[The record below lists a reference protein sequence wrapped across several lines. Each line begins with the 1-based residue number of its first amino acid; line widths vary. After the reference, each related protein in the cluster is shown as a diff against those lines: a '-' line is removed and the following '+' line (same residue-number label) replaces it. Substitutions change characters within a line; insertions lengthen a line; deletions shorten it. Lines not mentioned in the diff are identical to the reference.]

1 MINLHELL
9 HELKRDNAQLAAHHS
24 LTQSITGFELDSR
37 RVQAGNVFIALRSFR
52 QDSAMMR
59 QYIEQAL
66 TQGAV
71 AVLSEL
77 PPQQLQFTDPRIVYI
92 ADIRHRMGSL
102 QQQFLQAQQPQ
113 SLARVAAVTGTNGKT
128 TIVRLIAELLTLL
141 GQKAAIT
148 GTTGNGILPQLSP
161 SSHTTLDA
169 LQFQQL
175 YYDMSAQGAAFMAI
189 EASSH
194 GLEQGRLAG
203 TPIEVAAFSNVSRD
217 HLDYHHTMR
226 DYAAAKARLFAMPSL
241 KHAVINSQDDY
252 AHVMLKAAQDNPQ
265 QPQIWCYRT
274 GEEHSNPMAHQA
286 QYWITDLNLSL
297 TGAEFTLNS
306 PHGCFK
312 VSSPLL
318 GRFNVDNVLAAMITV
333 EKLGFDLT
341 DIVALVARLQGAPG
355 RMQAFQDGK
364 RLFLVDYAHTPDA
377 LQQVLQSVRHHLTG
391 RLWVVFGCGGDRD
404 RGKRPLMTQA
414 ALQHADHVIVTAD
427 NPRSEPLAQI
437 FADMLNGIADD
448 KAHLQQIED
457 RRLAIKTAVAQA
469 SAGDIVVIAGKGHEN
484 YQEIDG
490 VRHWFDDAVEVAQAI
505 ATQHSQPQAY
515 PAD

>member
-1 MINLHELL
+1 MINLQQLL
-9 HELKRDNAQLAAHHS
+9 HELKSDNAQFAAHHT

-37 RVQAGNVFIALRSFR
+37 LVQAGSVFIALRSFR
-52 QDSAMMR
+52 QDSAMTR

-66 TQGAV
+66 AQGAV
-71 AVLSEL
+71 VVLSEL
-77 PPQQLQFTDPRIVYI
+77 SPQQLQLTDHRILYI

-102 QQQFLQAQQPQ
+102 QQQFLQAQHPQ
-113 SLARVAAVTGTNGKT
+113 SLAQVAAVTGTNGKT

-148 GTTGNGILPQLSP
+148 GTTGNGILPQLTP
-161 SSHTTLDA
+161 STHTTLDA

-203 TPIEVAAFSNVSRD
+203 TPIEVATFSNLSRD
-217 HLDYHHTMR
+217 HLDYHHTMS
-226 DYAAAKARLFAMPSL
+226 DYAAAKALLFAMPSL

-252 AHVMLKAAQDNPQ
+252 AALMLKAAQDNPQ
-265 QPQIWCYRT
+265 QPQIWRYST
-274 GEEHSNPMAHQA
+274 GEEHSNQMDHKAD
-286 QYWITDLNLSL
+286 YWITDLNLSVQ
-297 TGAEFTLNS
+297 GAEFTLNS
-306 PHGCFK
+306 PHTSSK
-312 VSSPLL
+312 VISPLL
-318 GRFNVDNVLAAMITV
+318 GRFNVDNVLAAIITV
-333 EKLGFDLT
+333 EKLGFDLA
-341 DIVALVARLQGAPG
+341 DIVDLVPKLQGAPG
-355 RMQAFQDGK
+355 RMQVVQDGK

-377 LQQVLQSVRHHLTG
+377 LLQVLQSVQHHLTG

-414 ALQHADHVIVTAD
+414 ALQHADQVIITAD

-437 FADMLNGIADD
+437 FADMLHGIAAD
-448 KAHLQQIED
+448 KAQLQQIDD

-469 SAGDIVVIAGKGHEN
+469 GAGDIVVIAGKGHEN

-515 PAD
+515 AAD